1 LKNKKNKSL
10 DTFYQLIEFD
20 FNDEFTNE
28 KDEIFKSAQEVPTQL
43 KQFYIESEN
52 IKFKLSYLINLI
64 KANKESKKIMIF
76 FATCNSVDY
85 FSITLPKLI
94 ETELDFSC
102 FKLHSKISQ
111 KKRKTEYKKFL
122 KIERGILLT
131 TDLSARGIDIPN
143 VDLII
148 QFDPPKNEEVY
159 IHRVGR
165 TARVGHEG
173 KSVIFLDKNEIKFIN
188 LMSQKNI
195 NIFPYGQVILS
206 DEDLENIF
214 MKLKEINIS
223 DKWIYDKAV
232 KAFVSFIRFYKE
244 HDLKYIFD
252 LKLLDIGNLA
262 NSFSLLR
269 IPRVREILGKKVE
282 NFTQDNQINPKDLV
296 YLNLNTAKQMEDKEM

>member
-1 LKNKKNKSL
+1 
-10 DTFYQLIEFD
+10 LIEFD
-20 FNDEFTNE
+20 FNDDFTNE
-28 KDEIFKSAQEVPTQL
+28 KEEIFNSAQEVPTQL
-43 KQFYIESEN
+43 KQYYIESDN
-52 IKFKLSYLINLI
+52 IKLKLFYLVSLI
-64 KANKESKKIMIF
+64 RANKDSKKIMIF

-94 ETELDFSC
+94 ESELNFSC

-122 KIERGILLT
+122 KIETGILLT
-131 TDLSARGIDIPN
+131 TDLSSRGIDIPN

-173 KSVIFLDKNEIKFIN
+173 KSVILLQTNEIKFIN
-188 LMSQKNI
+188 LMNQKNI
-195 NIFPYGQVILS
+195 NILPYNDIQENSEDS
-206 DEDLENIF
+206 DLIYS
-214 MKLKEINIS
+214 KLKEINKT

-232 KAFVSFIRFYKE
+232 KAFVSFLRFYKE

-282 NFTQDNQINPKDLV
+282 NFIQDAEINPKDLA
-296 YLNLNTAKQMEDKEM
+296 YLNANTAKQMEDKEM